1 MRIFPLTEEFKSGWQ
16 TLMKLYFEFY
26 TFDAD
31 DKHIDSVFSMI
42 IDDTSELNSLI
53 AVIDDNVVGMA
64 NYVFMPG
71 TFNIRN
77 CYLSDLYTDD
87 KYRGQGIARK
97 LIDAVAIEAKNA
109 ACPSFYWLTR
119 YENQQAQCLY
129 DKIALKRDL
138 YVYEK
143 STG

>member
-1 MRIFPLTEEFKSGWQ
+1 MEILPLNEEFKSGWQ

-26 TFDAD
+26 AFDVD
-31 DKHIDSVFSMI
+31 DKHIESVFSMI
-42 IDDTSELNSLI
+42 MDETTGLNSFLAI
-53 AVIDDNVVGMA
+53 IDGNVVGVA
-64 NYVFMPG
+64 NYVFMPD

-97 LIDAVAIEAKNA
+97 LIDAVAVAAKNA
-109 ACPSFYWLTR
+109 GCPSFYWLTR
-119 YENQQAQCLY
+119 HENQKAQFLY
-129 DKIALKRDL
+129 DKVASKRDL

-143 STG
+143 LIQ